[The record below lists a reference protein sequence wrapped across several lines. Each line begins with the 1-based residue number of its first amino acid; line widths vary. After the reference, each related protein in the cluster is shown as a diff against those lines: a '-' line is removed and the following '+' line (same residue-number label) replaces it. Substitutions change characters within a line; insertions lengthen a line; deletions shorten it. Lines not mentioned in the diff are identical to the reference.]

1 MEDQRKSYQTC
12 GQIEAKDPLYL
23 REEDK
28 KAILDILQFLSIHN
42 LHYPK

>member
-1 MEDQRKSYQTC
+1 MVDLQRSYQTC
-12 GQIEAKDPLYL
+12 GQIEAKDLLYL